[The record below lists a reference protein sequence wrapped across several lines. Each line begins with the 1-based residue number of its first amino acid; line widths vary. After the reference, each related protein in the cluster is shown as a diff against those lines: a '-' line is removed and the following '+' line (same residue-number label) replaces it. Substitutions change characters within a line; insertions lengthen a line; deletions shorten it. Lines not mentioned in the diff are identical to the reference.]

1 MAMTR
6 RATLAGISVGLLLLG
21 CSVGTRAE
29 RDPEPRTAPESTA
42 SASADAAA
50 TAEAV
55 GLLRA
60 GTAFVNQTSF
70 RSDVD
75 IASQITS
82 LSHTDNVNKRVN
94 ATITAPGGTIEI
106 RMIDDDV
113 YLKAGQLLRGVGDQ
127 WMVLDPARVPAGFAL
142 SFAPG
147 RNDSGGSGRLIDAI
161 VTARADGRQITGTI
175 DATRIGVGNGISFRL
190 DPGGV
195 FPDSARRHAFRAMLD
210 TEGRL
215 VSFLMPEAS
224 GLPSASLRYSDFGS
238 TVSVV
243 RPAGAVVAPDALY
256 PQLGMGGGG

>member
-1 MAMTR
+1 MTR
-6 RATLAGISVGLLLLG
+6 RATLAGISAGLLLLG
-21 CSVGTRAE
+21 CSVGAPTEKQPA
-29 RDPEPRTAPESTA
+29 PRSAPVSA
-42 SASADAAA
+42 ASADATT

-60 GTAFVNQTSF
+60 GTAFVNQTSY

-82 LSHTDNVNKRVN
+82 LSHTDNVHKRS
-94 ATITAPGGTIEI
+94 TARVSAPAGVIDI

-113 YLKAGQLLRGVGDQ
+113 YMKTGLFRGVGGG
-127 WMVLDPARVPAGFAL
+127 WMVLDPARVPSDFAL

-147 RNDSGGSGRLIDAI
+147 KNDFGGSGRLIDAI
-161 VTARADGRQITGTI
+161 VTARSDGPEISGTI
-175 DATRIGVGNGISFRL
+175 DATRVVAGNGISFRPG
-190 DPGGV
+190 PGGV
-195 FPDSARRHAFRAMLD
+195 FPDGARRHAFRATLD

-224 GLPSASLRYSDFGS
+224 GLPNASLRYSDFGT
-238 TVSVV
+238 TVTVV
-243 RPAGAVVAPDALY
+243 RPPGAVAAPDALY